1 MQDRIFTVR
10 LNLRITE
17 AQLLALKE
25 VAAERNH
32 TVSNLVRMGIEW
44 AIQRFGN
51 GKENREVEQGQEQ
64 AKSEV

>member
-1 MQDRIFTVR
+1 MQDKIFTVR

-25 VAAERNH
+25 VAAERNY

-64 AKSEV
+64 AESKV

>member
-1 MQDRIFTVR
+1 MQDKIFTVR

-25 VAAERNH
+25 VAAERNY